1 MLELISKPGPIL
13 CQDISLGSTQS
24 FFAKNAARSR
34 AVALRE
40 SPQRDVL
47 TEDICFEMSSRYFNK
62 VC

>member
-1 MLELISKPGPIL
+1 MVELISKPDAIL
-13 CQDISLGSTQS
+13 CTDTSLGSTLS

-40 SPQRDVL
+40 SPQRGIR
-47 TEDICFEMSSRYFNK
+47 TENTCFERSSRYFNK